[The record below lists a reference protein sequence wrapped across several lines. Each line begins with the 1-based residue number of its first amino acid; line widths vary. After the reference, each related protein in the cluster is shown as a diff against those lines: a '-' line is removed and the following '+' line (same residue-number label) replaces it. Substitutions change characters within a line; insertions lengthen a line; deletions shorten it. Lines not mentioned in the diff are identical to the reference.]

1 MKTNLFY
8 KGLVFLLI
16 ALGVSYAALF
26 LNPNYKTEYIA
37 GVSLKLEKLKETKG
51 RKIVVIGGSN
61 GSFGIDSRLME
72 KKLGVPV
79 INMTLHGGLPFKYI
93 LEQVKEYLNKGDVL
107 ILTKEYGGLRNQY
120 WNKMNGIEL
129 PKIITYDFSQI
140 KALSSDKLLFQST
153 ISGIFKTINFNIKRF
168 PSWKKKLPGSVYS
181 LGAFDEDNLK
191 SEMLIGNYQKEISMH
206 NLPRLTRDS
215 KLGKNL
221 QIYSREFN
229 KKGVGFFVTPPVII
243 DGYYNEKDIIPFWK
257 LFSNVTEIELL
268 NAKKTYVYHRR
279 YFFNSHY
286 HTNAEG
292 REIRTKSLV
301 EDIKNN
307 KSIVL
312 KRLLNTAQ
320 NN

>member
-1 MKTNLFY
+1 MKSKLFI
-8 KGLVFLLI
+8 KGGVFFLI
-16 ALGVSYAALF
+16 VIGVSFSALF
-26 LNPNYKTEYIA
+26 LNPNYKNEYIG
-37 GVSLKLEKLKETKG
+37 GVAFKLEKLKNTEGK
-51 RKIVVIGGSN
+51 KIVIIGGSN
-61 GSFGIDSRLME
+61 GNFGIDSRLMR

-79 INMTLHGGLPFKYI
+79 VNMALHGGLPFKYI
-93 LEQVKEYLNKGDVL
+93 IEQVKEYLNEGDVL
-107 ILTKEYGGLRNQY
+107 ILTKEYGGLKNQY

-129 PKIITYDFSQI
+129 PKIVTYDPSQI
-140 KALSSDKLLFQST
+140 KALFSDKVLFQST
-153 ISGIFKTINFNIKRF
+153 ITGIFKTINFNIKRF
-168 PSWKKKLPGSVYS
+168 PTWKKKSPGSVYS
-181 LGAFDEDNLK
+181 LEAFDEDNLK
-191 SEMLIGNYQKEISMH
+191 SEMLMGIYKKETSKH
-206 NLPRLTRDS
+206 NLPKITKDI
-215 KLGKNL
+215 KFGKNL
-221 QIYSREFN
+221 QLYSKEFD
-229 KKGVGFFVTPPVII
+229 KKGIGFFITPPVII
-243 DGYYNEKDIIPFWK
+243 DGYYDEKNILPFWES
-257 LFSNVTEIELL
+257 FSSISGIELL